1 MDMFTLRFFYN
12 PDYIAKSLELID
24 VTSQFIVTMDT
35 SNEPDMLLHT
45 GADSFL
51 KFYQCR
57 K

>member
-1 MDMFTLRFFYN
+1 MDILPWRFFYK

-35 SNEPDMLLHT
+35 SNEPDMFLHT
-45 GADSFL
+45 GADYFL